1 MLLTWGLPIDLL
13 TSFYI
18 SISSVPQSR
27 STAFMIL
34 ILEKICDSLSY
45 GSAPLKTIMILV
57 YSIPLYLSL
66 KITSLLIRGTSSS
79 YLIPL

>member
-1 MLLTWGLPIDLL
+1 
-13 TSFYI
+13 
-18 SISSVPQSR
+18 
-27 STAFMIL
+27 MIL